1 MNTLADL
8 CSEHFEPLQPKKTG
22 SALVRLRHGRR
33 NSEVESGVQG
43 DRLIDDPQLALEL
56 FELTAHPFEAAP
68 QRGVV
73 AALGA
78 VRQKLA
84 QRSLDDRAFG
94 LAVLLS
100 GCFEPREKLF
110 RELHTDF
117 LFHG

>member
-8 CSEHFEPLQPKKTG
+8 RSEYFESLQPKKARG
-22 SALVRLRHGRR
+22 ALVRLRHGWR

-68 QRGVV
+68 QSDIVV
-73 AALGA
+73 GLGA
-78 VRQKLA
+78 VGQKLT